1 MTIHELDIAWART
14 ASERRRLRWEL
25 STAEAVRGAFLTA
38 REGTLAVL
46 FDGSRDEFAAWS
58 DALISATYRLE
69 GDTK

>member
-1 MTIHELDIAWART
+1 MTIHELDIASART
-14 ASERRRLRWEL
+14 APEE
-25 STAEAVRGAFLTA
+25 
-38 REGTLAVL
+38 TLAVL